1 MSIESGHSYGC
12 SRLPERA
19 ECLVIAGV
27 QKPTHKRSSEQ
38 VPWLSA
44 TQRETLSANGR
55 VTKWRRVVET
65 SRRKRVEHSPGFFQV
80 ARVEAFRK
88 PTVDRGEKFS
98 GLISLPLIAPQP
110 R

>member
-1 MSIESGHSYGC
+1 MTPWSPPQG
-12 SRLPERA
+12 RA
-19 ECLVIAGV
+19 AVVPVALAHWRDTVQRVSMEQPRPFDVDAAGV
-27 QKPTHKRSSEQ
+27 APRRSSFT
-38 VPWLSA
+38 
-44 TQRETLSANGR
+44 TQA
-55 VTKWRRVVET
+55 
-65 SRRKRVEHSPGFFQV
+65 VEHSPGFFQV